1 MRDLRQSHRVRL
13 VDTITHATGTSPT
26 VGTGPWS
33 APLTQP
39 DRVREAVAE
48 CVDGR
53 TVVVTGTLDRRLV
66 LIEHEPGGTWTAA
79 DLSGQPHRT
88 RAWPTWTTSHL
99 TIHDPGE
106 WLSHA
111 EISAEGVRRLLR
123 PRLLLAS
130 LYHPENFPL
139 PRFPLAISDL
149 ARAART
155 TLLGHVELMDMQ
167 LGVSLEDILG
177 RVDSGEVDIV
187 GVSATFGQHDLMTR
201 LLDEIT
207 CREIPP
213 VVVAGGSLTVRNER
227 ILLERYPKLII
238 GRGAGEP
245 TIADVLAH
253 WHNELALEQVRGA
266 GYTGVPRGAGT
277 MMISRRRNAVV
288 PNLAQADILPEL
300 DLLDRTLTCNGVAQL
315 EFSRGCTNFCS
326 FCPRGHKGQWFGAT
340 PESMSWM
347 LREIGTIFDR
357 HPHRSRTLYLVD
369 EEFIGRGDD
378 AVPRALAAADM
389 LTEAGFAWETSCRV
403 DQVVRLDRDGAWL
416 RERAEMWRG
425 LVARGL
431 RRCLFGV
438 ESGVTSILQRLNKET
453 TAEQNV
459 LAIRTLTA
467 LGVPP
472 RFTYITFDQLMTAGE
487 LHATYAF
494 QSRTD
499 LLLQPQPHLNVA
511 EIVEGV
517 RDERWVAEHTTGR
530 PFYTGISYMLVG
542 MECLIGSAYTC
553 KATEAGLTGQTDP
566 SMGRVDARYMDWR
579 IGILAR
585 WAQLWIDRN
594 FPMDYTLKSLEKI
607 LAGPTYHRVREL
619 RRLLKDAAYLV
630 FGGMIH
636 ALDGSD
642 PCAADKQH
650 LDEECTAVVEAMIRE
665 LRGSLEPIVTTVCDD
680 LPHEQ
685 RDILAREHDRWMQNN
700 EWTLINAGDPCGT

>member
-1 MRDLRQSHRVRL
+1 MHDLRQSHRVRL
-13 VDTITHATGTSPT
+13 VDTITHATGTAPS

-33 APLTQP
+33 VPLAQP

-66 LIEHEPGGTWTAA
+66 LIEHEPGGGWTAA

-88 RAWPTWTTSHL
+88 RAWPAWVADHM
-99 TIHDPGE
+99 TIHDPNE
-106 WLSHA
+106 WLSQA
-111 EISAEGVRRLLR
+111 EISAEGTRRLLR

-130 LYHPENFPL
+130 LYHPETFPL

-149 ARAART
+149 ARAARA

-167 LGVSLEDILG
+167 LGVSLEDVLDRAG
-177 RVDSGEVDIV
+177 SGEVDIV

-207 CREIPP
+207 CRETPP
-213 VVVAGGSLTVRNER
+213 MVLAGGSLTVRNER
-227 ILLERYPKLII
+227 ILLERYPKLLI
-238 GRGAGEP
+238 GRGAGEA
-245 TIADVLAH
+245 TIADVLAS
-253 WHNELALEQVRGA
+253 WHNDISLDQVRGV
-266 GYTGVPRGAGT
+266 GYTGAPRGAGT
-277 MMISRRRNAVV
+277 LAISRRRNAVV
-288 PNLAQADILPEL
+288 PNMAQADILPEL
-300 DLLDRTLTCNGVAQL
+300 DLLDRTLVCSGVAQL

-340 PESMSWM
+340 PESMAWM
-347 LREIGTIFDR
+347 LREIGLIFDQHR
-357 HPHRSRTLYLVD
+357 HRSRTLYLVD
-369 EEFIGRGDD
+369 EEFVGRGED
-378 AVPRALAAADM
+378 AVPRALTAADM
-389 LTEAGFAWETSCRV
+389 LAEAGFAWETSCRV
-403 DQVVRLDRDGAWL
+403 DQVVRLDRDDAWH

-425 LVARGL
+425 LVSRGL

-438 ESGVTSILQRLNKET
+438 ESGVTSILERFNKET
-453 TAEQNV
+453 TAEQNA

-472 RFTYITFDQLMTAGE
+472 RFTYITFDQLMTADE

-494 QSRTD
+494 QGRAY
-499 LLLQPQPHLNVA
+499 LLLHPQPHLSVA

-517 RDERWVAEHTTGR
+517 RDEHWVAEHTTGR

-542 MECLIGSAYTC
+542 MECLIGAAYTR
-553 KATEAGLTGQTDP
+553 KAAAAGLTGRPDP

-594 FPMDYTLKSLEKI
+594 FPLDYTLKSLEKV
-607 LAGPTYHRVREL
+607 LDGPAYHRVREL
-619 RRLLKDAAYLV
+619 RRVLKDAAYLV
-630 FGGMIH
+630 FGGMLH
-636 ALDGSD
+636 ALDGTAPD
-642 PCAADKQH
+642 ATDRQR
-650 LDEECTAVVEAMIRE
+650 LDEVCAEVVEAMIRE
-665 LRGSLEPIVTTVCDD
+665 LRGSLTPIITAVCDD
-680 LPHEQ
+680 FPHEQ
-685 RDILAREHDRWMQNN
+685 RDILVREHDRWRHNH
-700 EWTLINAGDPCGT
+700 EWTLINASDPCGT